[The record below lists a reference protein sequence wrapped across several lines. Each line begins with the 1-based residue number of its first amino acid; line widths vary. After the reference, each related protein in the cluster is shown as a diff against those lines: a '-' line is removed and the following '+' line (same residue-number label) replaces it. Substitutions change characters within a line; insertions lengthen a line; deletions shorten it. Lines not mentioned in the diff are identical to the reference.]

1 MNKTTIPATKYVAYY
16 RVSTESQGRSGLGLA
31 AQRTAVAAHIARSS
45 GEIVGEFVEVESTR
59 RKRRPQLEAA
69 LKLCRQTRAR
79 LVIAKLDRLARNV
92 AFIANLME
100 SRVDFIAVDNPHA
113 SRLVLHVLA
122 AFAEH
127 EREQIGER
135 TRAALAAAKA
145 RGVKLG
151 RTGVDRARENIAAA
165 DAFALAMAPVIE
177 ALREEGITTVRAMRD
192 ELNAREV
199 PTAKGGMW
207 HLATVWRVVGRNR
220 AVTN

>member
-16 RVSTESQGRSGLGLA
+16 RVSTESQGRSGLGLD
-31 AQRTAVAAHIARSS
+31 AQRTAVAAHIARTP
-45 GEIVGEFVEVESTR
+45 GEVVGEFVEVESTR

-135 TRAALAAAKA
+135 TRAALVAAKA

-151 RTGVDRARENIAAA
+151 RTGVDRARQNIAAA

-177 ALREEGITTVRAMRD
+177 GLREEGIITVRAMRD

-207 HLATVWRVVGRNR
+207 HLATVWRVMGRG
-220 AVTN
+220 AWHAP

>member
-16 RVSTESQGRSGLGLA
+16 RVSTESQGRSGLGLE

-45 GEIVGEFVEVESTR
+45 GEVVGEFVEVESTR

-69 LKLCRQTRAR
+69 LKLCRQSRAR

-177 ALREEGITTVRAMRD
+177 GLREEGITTVRAMRD

-207 HLATVWRVVGRNR
+207 HLFSLCQLIHRVAQLV
-220 AVTN
+220 

>member
-16 RVSTESQGRSGLGLA
+16 RVSTESQGRSGLGLE
-31 AQRTAVAAHIARSS
+31 AQRTAVAAHIARAS
-45 GEIVGEFVEVESTR
+45 GEVVGEFVEVESTR

-151 RTGVDRARENIAAA
+151 RTGIDRARENIAAA

-177 ALREEGITTVRAMRD
+177 GLREEGITTVRAMRD

-207 HLATVWRVVGRNR
+207 HLATVWRVVGRVNELI
-220 AVTN
+220 

>member
-1 MNKTTIPATKYVAYY
+1 
-16 RVSTESQGRSGLGLA
+16 
-31 AQRTAVAAHIARSS
+31 
-45 GEIVGEFVEVESTR
+45 
-59 RKRRPQLEAA
+59 
-69 LKLCRQTRAR
+69 
-79 LVIAKLDRLARNV
+79 
-92 AFIANLME
+92 ME

-145 RGVKLG
+145 RGVTLG

-177 ALREEGITTVRAMRD
+177 GLREEGITTVRAMRD

-207 HLATVWRVVGRNR
+207 HLATVWRVLGRVD
-220 AVTN
+220 AKF

>member
-1 MNKTTIPATKYVAYY
+1 MNKTTIPATKHVAYY
-16 RVSTESQGRSGLGLA
+16 RVSTDQQGRSGLGLD
-31 AQRTAVAAHIARSS
+31 AQRTAVATHIARTS
-45 GEIVGEFVEVESTR
+45 GEVVGEFVEVESTR

-145 RGVKLG
+145 RGVRLG

-177 ALREEGITTVRAMRD
+177 GLREEGITTVRAMRD
-192 ELNAREV
+192 ELNARDV

-207 HLATVWRVVGRNR
+207 HLATVWRVVGRG
-220 AVTN
+220 AALT

>member
-1 MNKTTIPATKYVAYY
+1 MNKTTIPATKHVAYY
-16 RVSTESQGRSGLGLA
+16 RVSTDQQGRSGLGLA
-31 AQRTAVAAHIARSS
+31 AQRTAVAAHIARTS
-45 GEIVGEFVEVESTR
+45 GEVVGEFVEIESTR

-100 SRVDFIAVDNPHA
+100 SRVDFIAVDTPFA
-113 SRLVLHVLA
+113 SRLTLHVLA

-135 TRAALAAAKA
+135 TRAAFAAAKA

-151 RTGVDRARENIAAA
+151 RTGIDRARENIAAA
-165 DAFALAMAPVIE
+165 NAYALAMVPVIE
-177 ALREEGITTVRAMRD
+177 GLREEGITTVRAMRD

-207 HLATVWRVVGRNR
+207 HLATVWRVVGRVG
-220 AVTN
+220 AIT